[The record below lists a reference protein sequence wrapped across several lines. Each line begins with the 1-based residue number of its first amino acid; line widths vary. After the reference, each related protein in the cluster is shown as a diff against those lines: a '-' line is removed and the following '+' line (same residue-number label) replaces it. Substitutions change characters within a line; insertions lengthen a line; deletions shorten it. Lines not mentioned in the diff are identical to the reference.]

1 MDRSHLPD
9 SAGCYLMKDING
21 RVIYVGKAKNI
32 KKRANSYFSK
42 DAQGKTA
49 LLVSDIANIDFIATQ
64 NEKEALL
71 LENNLIKRYEPRYN
85 IALRDSKRYSYIKLT
100 KEPLPKMIIARRI
113 TDDATYIGPFPSGN
127 DREEA
132 MRLARRLFGIKQAK
146 KELKKKL
153 KLADV
158 KNALFDFRTEDD
170 YRKNVELAKLFL
182 LKKTDELILQLESEM
197 KHFASIK
204 NFEAAKSLRDKLF
217 AVQKLSEKQT
227 VELKKRYDKDIIATA
242 SNQKETLAMVF
253 HMKKGILSEKDEY
266 RFKQAEFDDED
277 ISDFL
282 MQYYE
287 GHDIPS
293 EIIIE
298 KEFES
303 LDTLEAILSEKAQRK
318 VELIVPSRGD
328 NFELLSLV
336 RKNASLRLDKANE
349 ALMEIQKMLRMKS
362 VPKIIECFDVSNT
375 SGTLPTGSLVQF
387 LDGKP
392 NKNEY
397 RRFKIRLA
405 EGPNDF
411 AMIKEIVYRRYYRQ
425 KSEGNHLPDLIIVD
439 GGKGQLKFAKE
450 AMKELD
456 LSALPIVGLAKKE
469 ETIIFPGRF
478 GLKLDLKNK
487 GSKLI
492 QQIRNEAHRFAV
504 SYHRLLRGK
513 KMLEENTIKETL

>member
-1 MDRSHLPD
+1 MDLSHIPD
-9 SAGCYLMKDING
+9 SPGCYLMKDLNG
-21 RVIYVGKAKNI
+21 KVIYVGKAKNL
-32 KKRANSYFSK
+32 KKRVNSYFSK
-42 DAQGKTA
+42 DATGKTA
-49 LLVSDIANIDFIATQ
+49 LLVSEITNIDFIATQ

-71 LENNLIKRYEPRYN
+71 LENNLIKRHEPRYN
-85 IALRDSKRYSYIKLT
+85 IALKDSKRYSYIKFT
-100 KEPLPKMIIARRI
+100 QEPLPKMIIARRI

-146 KELKKKL
+146 KESKRQL

-182 LKKTDELILQLESEM
+182 SKKTEELIKQLEHEM
-197 KHFASIK
+197 DHFSKIK
-204 NFEAAKSLRDKLF
+204 NYEAAKSLRDKLF
-217 AVQKLSEKQT
+217 AVRKLSEKQS
-227 VELKKRYDKDIIATA
+227 VELNKKYDKDIIASA
-242 SNQKETLAMVF
+242 SNAKETLIMVF
-253 HMKKGILSEKDEY
+253 HMKRGILSEKDEY
-266 RFKQAEFDDED
+266 RFKQVSSDDF
-277 ISDFL
+277 SDFL

-298 KEFES
+298 EEFEGI
-303 LDTLEAILSEKAQRK
+303 EALQSIFREKSGRK
-318 VELIVPSRGD
+318 IELIVPSRGD
-328 NFELLSLV
+328 NLEILELV
-336 RKNASLRLDKANE
+336 KKNASLRLDKINE
-349 ALMEIQKMLRMKS
+349 SLLEIQKMLKMKTT
-362 VPKIIECFDVSNT
+362 PKVIECFDVSNT
-375 SGTLPTGSLVQF
+375 SGTNATGSMVQF
-387 LDGKP
+387 LDGRP

-397 RRFKIRLA
+397 RRFKIRLQ

-425 KSEGNHLPDLIIVD
+425 KTEGNRLPDLIIVD
-439 GGKGQLKFAKE
+439 GGKGQLKFAKV
-450 AMKELD
+450 AMKSLD
-456 LSALPIVGLAKKE
+456 LSSLPIVGLAKKE

-513 KMLEENTIKETL
+513 KMVEEKKAEEDL